1 MSSEVQ
7 IDERLPLTQAIPL
20 GLQHVFA
27 MFGATVLVPFLTGLS
42 PSVALLSSGIGTIIF
57 LLLTKSRIPAY
68 LGSSFAYIAALTTFV
83 KTNHNPSAAMGG
95 ALAVGIVYLIIY
107 LLMAAFGTR
116 WIHKIVPPIVAGPV
130 VAIIGLSL
138 TSTSVGMASQN
149 WPIAAFTLAVAA
161 LVSVYAKGFLKIIPI
176 LIAIIAGYALASIM
190 GLVDFKPFY
199 ASFSQ
204 LIVIPIKLGSD
215 FRLPSFDQ
223 VAILAMAPLALVT
236 IIEDLGHMIVLGNIT
251 HSDPIENPGFHRVLL
266 GNGLATVVAS
276 FLGGPPVTTYGENI
290 GVLAV
295 TKVYSTFNIW
305 MAAIIAIILS
315 LFNPLQAAIMS
326 IPTAVMGGV
335 TILLFGMI
343 GTTGIRTLIEAK
355 VDFSETKNLI
365 IASTIFALGIGLPDH
380 GVAWATIVGITLN
393 LVLKGQAENVKKVET
408 NVGVGLRVA
417 EKPSGPAKQGKAKSK
432 PKNK

>member
-1 MSSEVQ
+1 MSTEVQ
-7 IDERLPLTQAIPL
+7 IHEKLPLVQAIPL

-95 ALAVGIVYLIIY
+95 ALAVGVVYIIIY

-138 TSTSVGMASQN
+138 TSTAVGMAAQN

-161 LVSVYAKGFLKIIPI
+161 LLSVYAKGFLKIIPI
-176 LIAIIAGYALASIM
+176 LLAIIAGYIVASFM
-190 GLVDFKPFY
+190 GLVDFKPIY
-199 ASFSQ
+199 ASFSSLNN
-204 LIVIPIKLGSD
+204 LIVFPVKLGSG
-215 FRLPSFDQ
+215 FQLPSFDKI
-223 VAILAMAPLALVT
+223 AILAMAPLALVT

-295 TKVYSTFNIW
+295 TKVYSNFNIW
-305 MAAIIAIILS
+305 MAAFIAIILS
-315 LFNPLQAAIMS
+315 VFNPLQAAIMS

-343 GTTGIRTLIEAK
+343 GTAGIRTLIESK

-365 IASTIFALGIGLPDH
+365 IASVIFALGIGLPDH
-380 GVAWATIVGITLN
+380 GVAWATIVGIALN
-393 LVLKGQAENVKKVET
+393 LVLKEQTKEIKTTTPAMQN
-408 NVGVGLRVA
+408 
-417 EKPSGPAKQGKAKSK
+417 KPKSK
-432 PKNK
+432 RK

>member
-1 MSSEVQ
+1 MSTEVQ
-7 IDERLPLTQAIPL
+7 IHEKLPLAQAIPL

-57 LLLTKSRIPAY
+57 LLLTKSQVPAY

-83 KTNHNPSAAMGG
+83 QSNNTAGAMGG
-95 ALAVGIVYLIIY
+95 VLAVGLVYIILY

-116 WIHKIVPPIVAGPV
+116 WIHTIVPPIVAGPV

-138 TSTSVGMASQN
+138 TPVAVDMASAN
-149 WPIAAFTLAVAA
+149 WYIASFTLAVAA
-161 LVSVYAKGFLKIIPI
+161 FLSVYAKGFLKIIPI
-176 LIAIIAGYALASIM
+176 LVAIVAGYIVATVM
-190 GLVDFKPFY
+190 GLVDLKPFY

-204 LIVIPIKLGSD
+204 LFVFPVAMGSD
-215 FRLPSFDQ
+215 FQLPSLDKM
-223 VAILAMAPLALVT
+223 AILVMAPLALVT

-251 HSDPIENPGFHRVLL
+251 HSDPIKKPGFHRVLL
-266 GNGLATVVAS
+266 GNGLATAVAS

-305 MAAIIAIILS
+305 IAAILAIIFS
-315 LFNPLQAAIMS
+315 MVNPLQIAIMS
-326 IPTAVMGGV
+326 IPVPVMGGV

-343 GTTGIRTLIEAK
+343 GAAGLRTLIEAK
-355 VDFSETKNLI
+355 IDFSETKNLI
-365 IASTIFALGIGLPDH
+365 LASVIFALGIGLPEH
-380 GVAWATIVGITLN
+380 GVAWATVIGITLN
-393 LVLKGQAENVKKVET
+393 LVLQGQSQHIKTSSPGKK
-408 NVGVGLRVA
+408 
-417 EKPSGPAKQGKAKSK
+417 
-432 PKNK
+432 

>member
-1 MSSEVQ
+1 MSTEVQ
-7 IDERLPLTQAIPL
+7 IHEKLPLTQAIPL

-57 LLLTKSRIPAY
+57 LLLTKSQVPAY
-68 LGSSFAYIAALTTFV
+68 LGSSFAYIGALTLFV
-83 KTNHNPSAAMGG
+83 KDQQNPSAAMGG
-95 ALAVGIVYLIIY
+95 VLAVGLVYVIIF

-138 TSTSVGMASQN
+138 TPVAIDMASGN
-149 WPIAAFTLAVAA
+149 WPIAAFTLAVAV
-161 LVSVYAKGFLKIIPI
+161 LLSVYAKGFLKIIPI
-176 LIAIIAGYALASIM
+176 LMAIIAGYVVASFM
-190 GLVDFKPFY
+190 GLVDFKPLY
-199 ASFSQ
+199 ASFND
-204 LIVIPIKLGSD
+204 LFVFPVKLGSE
-215 FRLPSFDQ
+215 FQLPSFDKL
-223 VAILAMAPLALVT
+223 ALLAMAPLALVT

-251 HSDPIENPGFHRVLL
+251 HSDPIEKPGFHRVLL

-276 FLGGPPVTTYGENI
+276 FFGGPPVTTYGENI

-305 MAAIIAIILS
+305 IAAILAIIFS
-315 LFNPLQAAIMS
+315 MFNPLQAAIMS

-343 GTTGIRTLIEAK
+343 GTTGLRTLLEAK
-355 VDFSETKNLI
+355 VDFSDTKNLI
-365 IASTIFALGIGLPDH
+365 IASVIFALGIGLPEH

-393 LVLKGQAENVKKVET
+393 LVLKGQPEPVKASAPVKHGKVKK
-408 NVGVGLRVA
+408 
-417 EKPSGPAKQGKAKSK
+417 
-432 PKNK
+432 

>member
-1 MSSEVQ
+1 
-7 IDERLPLTQAIPL
+7 
-20 GLQHVFA
+20 

-295 TKVYSTFNIW
+295 TKVCSTFNIW